1 MKLRYNIS
9 NLDCANCA
17 NKIECALNKDKKIN
31 KAFVNFSK
39 LSVMVDTDINKNV
52 KSYVQK
58 IIDKTEPGVMLLD
71 KKESFDIKK
80 KVLKDVLRLAIGI
93 VLALLGTY
101 LFKDIVSNILI
112 ILGYVVL
119 LFRTAS
125 NAVKLIFKSKTIDEN
140 LLVTISCVG
149 AYFTNNI
156 SEGLIVIV
164 LYEIGKILEEI
175 AVNRSRKSISD
186 LMDIK
191 PEYANLK
198 TKEDTIKV
206 SPEDVKKVM

>member
-1 MKLRYNIS
+1 MKHRYNIS

-31 KAFVNFSK
+31 KAVVNFSK
-39 LSVMVDTDINKNV
+39 LSVMVDTNIDKDV

-71 KKESFDIKK
+71 KKETFDIKK
-80 KVLKDVLRLAIGI
+80 KVLKDVLRLIIGI

-101 LFKDIVSNILI
+101 LFRGVISNIFI

-156 SEGLIVIV
+156 SEGLMVIV

-198 TKEDTIKV
+198 TNETIGI
-206 SPEDVKKVM
+206 EH